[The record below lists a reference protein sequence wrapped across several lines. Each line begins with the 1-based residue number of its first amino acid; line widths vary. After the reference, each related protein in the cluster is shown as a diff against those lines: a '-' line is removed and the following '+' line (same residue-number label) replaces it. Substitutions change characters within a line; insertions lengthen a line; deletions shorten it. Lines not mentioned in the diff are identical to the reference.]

1 MIQIDQLGRRIAKD
15 NFVHKMGIQ
24 LVAHSPLKRARQTCY
39 GMLQC
44 VAPSS
49 KDNEGDKEETAN
61 DPTAAG
67 CKHPSVQRVVELD
80 MLSERTPIEWFPV
93 QHDAFTKRI
102 AEFEMWL
109 SEQPEEVIA
118 IVGHSLYF
126 KNMLGL
132 ESKFNNVDVWSI
144 QFDFTVENSIQKVRK
159 DVHVANE
166 LETKKKIKKHLSKF
180 GSMMK
185 RNENK
190 TDRNIETLK
199 GGKEITENRDEMD
212 SSSSKKTDE
221 SSNNG
226 HQCCIDGSSLEELEL
241 PRGWRDLKHHYRYDP
256 RLDD

>member
-1 MIQIDQLGRRIAKD
+1 
-15 NFVHKMGIQ
+15 MGIQ

-49 KDNEGDKEETAN
+49 SKTSQDGDAGQSNNN
-61 DPTAAG
+61 DDG

-80 MLSERTPIEWFPV
+80 ILSERTPIEWFPG

-132 ESKFNNVDVWSI
+132 ESKFSNVDVWSI
-144 QFDFTVENSIQKVRK
+144 QFDFTVENSVQRVRK
-159 DVHVANE
+159 DVHDKDVT
-166 LETKKKIKKHLSKF
+166 ETKKKIKKQLNKI
-180 GSMMK
+180 GNIIN
-185 RNENK
+185 RNERKNNL
-190 TDRNIETLK
+190 NIVPALSNDDVDE
-199 GGKEITENRDEMD
+199 EVENRDE
-212 SSSSKKTDE
+212 
-221 SSNNG
+221 SNSTSVVKRDTYMAYVG
-226 HQCCIDGSSLEELEL
+226 HQTSIDGVSLEELDL
-241 PRGWRDLKHHYRYDP
+241 PRGWRDLKHHYRFDP
-256 RLDD
+256 NYVL